1 MLIFIC
7 GEDSFRSKQKLKAL
21 RQKFAKKIDNSQ
33 INIDVLDG
41 EKLDAETFKQAMASG
56 GFLVEKRMAI
66 IENLIEKNKDKQDTK
81 NILDLEKKHR
91 ANSTQKN
98 IIIFWEAL
106 GSVSADKYRGKK
118 LSGQLL
124 KYLKTIK
131 YSYEFQ
137 LLSKN
142 ELLAWVKN
150 RISISDDA
158 AKLLVEFVGNDL
170 WRMNNEINK
179 LKAYKNSQN
188 ITIADIKLLS
198 EEKFDQKI
206 FDLTDA
212 AANKN
217 RRLFIKLADE
227 YLSSGVE
234 PAYILTFLIR
244 QFRMMARAKSLL
256 AKNPTAN
263 LAVEIKVHPF
273 VAQKLKTQASN
284 YSITEIKNIYRKL
297 LKIDIKLKQ
306 GYFSPELLFT
316 QLI

>member
-1 MLIFIC
+1 MIIFIC
-7 GEDSFRSKQKLKAL
+7 GEDTFRSKQKLKAL
-21 RQKFAKKIDNSQ
+21 RQKFTEEIDGSQ

-41 EKLDAETFKQAMASG
+41 EKLDSETFKQAMASG
-56 GFLVEKRMAI
+56 GFLVKKRMAI
-66 IENLIEKNKDKQDTK
+66 IENFIEKNKNKQEIK
-81 NILDLEKKHR
+81 EILDLAKKQ
-91 ANSTQKN
+91 SVDSIQEN

-106 GSVSADKYRGKK
+106 GSISADKYRGKK
-118 LSGQLL
+118 LSGPLL

-131 YSYEFQ
+131 YSYEFP

-150 RISISDDA
+150 RVSIGDDA
-158 AKLLVEFVGNDL
+158 ANLLVEFIGSDL

-179 LKAYKNSQN
+179 LKAYKNNQN
-188 ITIADIKLLS
+188 LTIADVKLLA

-217 RRLFIKLADE
+217 RKQFIKLADE
-227 YLSSGVE
+227 YLSSDVE

-256 AKNPTAN
+256 GKNPTVN
-263 LAVEIKVHPF
+263 LALEIKIHPF
-273 VAQKLKTQASN
+273 VAQKLKTQISN
-284 YSITEIKNIYRKL
+284 YSIAEIKNIYRKL

>member
-1 MLIFIC
+1 MIIFIC
-7 GEDSFRSKQKLKAL
+7 GEDTFRSKQKLKAL
-21 RQKFAKKIDNSQ
+21 RQKFTEEIDGSQ

-41 EKLDAETFKQAMASG
+41 EKLDSETFKQAMASG
-56 GFLVEKRMAI
+56 GFLVKKRMAI
-66 IENLIEKNKDKQDTK
+66 IENFIEKNKNKQAIK
-81 NILDLEKKHR
+81 EILDLAKKQ
-91 ANSTQKN
+91 SVDSIQEN

-106 GSVSADKYRGKK
+106 GSISADKYRGKK
-118 LSGQLL
+118 LSGPLL

-131 YSYEFQ
+131 YSYEFP

-150 RISISDDA
+150 RVSIGDDA
-158 AKLLVEFVGNDL
+158 ANLLVEFIGSDL

-179 LKAYKNSQN
+179 LKAYKNNQN
-188 ITIADIKLLS
+188 LTIADVKLLA

-217 RRLFIKLADE
+217 RKQFIKLADE
-227 YLSSGVE
+227 YLSSDVE

-256 AKNPTAN
+256 GKNPTVN
-263 LAVEIKVHPF
+263 LALEIKIHPF
-273 VAQKLKTQASN
+273 VAQK
-284 YSITEIKNIYRKL
+284 
-297 LKIDIKLKQ
+297 
-306 GYFSPELLFT
+306 
-316 QLI
+316 

>member
-1 MLIFIC
+1 MIIFIC
-7 GEDSFRSKQKLKAL
+7 GEDTFRSKQKLKAL
-21 RQKFAKKIDNSQ
+21 RQKFTEEIDGSQ

-41 EKLDAETFKQAMASG
+41 EKLDSETFKQAMASG
-56 GFLVEKRMAI
+56 GFLVKKRMAI
-66 IENLIEKNKDKQDTK
+66 IENFIEKNKNKQAIK
-81 NILDLEKKHR
+81 EILDLAKKQ
-91 ANSTQKN
+91 SVDSIQEN

-106 GSVSADKYRGKK
+106 GSISADKYRGKK
-118 LSGQLL
+118 LSGPLL

-131 YSYEFQ
+131 YSYEFP

-150 RISISDDA
+150 RVSIGDDA
-158 AKLLVEFVGNDL
+158 ANLLVEFIGSDL

-179 LKAYKNSQN
+179 LKAYKNNQN
-188 ITIADIKLLS
+188 LTIADVKLLA

-217 RRLFIKLADE
+217 RKQFIKLADE
-227 YLSSGVE
+227 YLSSDVE

-256 AKNPTAN
+256 GKNPTVN
-263 LAVEIKVHPF
+263 LALEIKIHPF
-273 VAQKLKTQASN
+273 VAQKLKTQISN
-284 YSITEIKNIYRKL
+284 YSIAEIKNIYRKL

>member
-1 MLIFIC
+1 
-7 GEDSFRSKQKLKAL
+7 
-21 RQKFAKKIDNSQ
+21 
-33 INIDVLDG
+33 
-41 EKLDAETFKQAMASG
+41 
-56 GFLVEKRMAI
+56 
-66 IENLIEKNKDKQDTK
+66 
-81 NILDLEKKHR
+81 
-91 ANSTQKN
+91 
-98 IIIFWEAL
+98 
-106 GSVSADKYRGKK
+106 
-118 LSGQLL
+118 
-124 KYLKTIK
+124 TIK

-142 ELLAWVKN
+142 ALLAWVKN

-256 AKNPTAN
+256 GKNPTVN
-263 LAVEIKVHPF
+263 LALEIKIHPF
-273 VAQKLKTQASN
+273 VAQKLKTQISN
-284 YSITEIKNIYRKL
+284 YSIAEIKNIYRKL